1 MIEIALFQPDIP
13 QNVGA
18 AMRLCACLDIKLHII
33 EPCSF
38 PWNIRKIRQAG
49 MDYVSHTQIIKHT
62 NWESFLE
69 ETANQRKILMTTK
82 AADNYLDCHY
92 ENGDILIAGSE
103 SAGAPDF
110 VHNASDQR
118 VCIMMKE
125 GMRSLNIINATAM
138 ISGEALRQTRSSPS
152 KVV

>member
-38 PWNIRKIRQAG
+38 PWNIRKIRQA
-49 MDYVSHTQIIKHT
+49 
-62 NWESFLE
+62 
-69 ETANQRKILMTTK
+69 ANQRKILMTTK